1 MWVDK
6 TYSRDYLQ
14 GFRDQCKQELTDRII
29 AGFVNKLLNTAANE
43 KTSYLY
49 EISATPD
56 LCGFYS
62 YISPTTLTTEDYL
75 AAFQRK
81 FPNCS
86 ISYQETW
93 EPTTRIMK
101 KGILIDWS

>member
-1 MWVDK
+1 MSVDK

-14 GFRDQCKQELTDRII
+14 GFRDQFKQDLADRII
-29 AGFVNKLLNTAANE
+29 ARCVNTLLNAAANE
-43 KTSYLY
+43 KTLYLY

-62 YISPTTLTTEDYL
+62 YISPTTLTTDDYIS
-75 AAFQRK
+75 AFQRK
-81 FPNCS
+81 FPDCT

-93 EPTTRIMK
+93 EPNTRILK
-101 KGILIDWS
+101 KGILVDWS

>member
-1 MWVDK
+1 MSVDK

-14 GFRDQCKQELTDRII
+14 GFRDQCKQDLAGRII
-29 AGFVNKLLNTAANE
+29 ARCVNTLLNAAANE
-43 KTSYLY
+43 KTSYWY

-56 LCGFYS
+56 LYGFYS
-62 YISPTTLTTEDYL
+62 YISPTTLTTDDYIS
-75 AAFQRK
+75 AFHRK

-93 EPTTRIMK
+93 EPTTLIMK